1 MTGTDAV
8 GVRRPIVLI
17 GILSSLTAVAPFAID
32 MNVPGFPELGRE
44 LGAKSSVVQLSMS
57 VFLFGLVV
65 GQLVIGPI
73 SDRLGRRRLLI
84 PGTALFAVLSAVCA
98 LVPSMPLLL
107 AGRFLQGC
115 AGAAGTVLARA
126 ILTDRFAGPRL
137 PFYFSIQSMIL
148 GVAPV
153 LGPMLGGLI
162 VTAGGWRAVFWVLA
176 VLGVALCTVV
186 LLQVPE
192 SLPPERRATTGIAS
206 TFTTMGSLLRGRP
219 FAGYVLTLAFA
230 AGAMFMYIGSSTF
243 VFQDTFGLSA
253 AQYGLVFASNAGVML
268 IANIAFG
275 ITSRRVPTPRL
286 LAGYIGIAVLGALA
300 LAIQATTA
308 PTLAGTWICLAVVLF
323 GIGGTF
329 PSVSTIAQTIGRSRA
344 GAAAA
349 LSGTGS
355 YLFGALT
362 SPLGG
367 GTVGTMSVLMLA
379 ALVLAAVAL
388 LFARPWR
395 PIVERTLA

>member
-1 MTGTDAV
+1 ML
-8 GVRRPIVLI
+8 LI
-17 GILSSLTAVAPFAID
+17 GVLSGLTAVAPFAID
-32 MNVPGFPELGRE
+32 MYVPGFPELGRE
-44 LGAKSSVVQLSMS
+44 LGAESSVVQLSIS
-57 VFLFGLVV
+57 VFLIGLVV

-73 SDRLGRRRLLI
+73 SDRIGRRRLLL
-84 PGTALFAVLSAVCA
+84 PGTALFAVLSVVCA
-98 LVPSMPLLL
+98 LVPTMPFLL

-126 ILTDRFAGPRL
+126 VLTDRFAGPRL

-153 LGPMLGGLI
+153 LGPVIGGLI

-176 VLGVALCTVV
+176 ALGVV
-186 LLQVPE
+186 LFTAVLVQVPE
-192 SLPPERRATTGIAS
+192 SLPPERRATSGIGS
-206 TFTTMGSLLRGRP
+206 TFATMGTLLRDRA
-219 FAGYVLTLAFA
+219 FTGYVLTLAFA
-230 AGAMFMYIGSSTF
+230 AGAMFLYIASSSF

-268 IANIAFG
+268 VANVVFG
-275 ITSRRVPTPRL
+275 ITSKRIPPERL
-286 LAGYIGIAVLGALA
+286 LPRYIAVALA
-300 LAIQATTA
+300 GAVGLAIQATTA

-329 PSVSTIAQTIGRSRA
+329 PSVTTIAQTIGRSRA
-344 GAAAA
+344 GTAAA
-349 LSGTGS
+349 LSGSGS

-379 ALVLAAVAL
+379 ALALASVAL
-388 LFARPWR
+388 LFARPWQ
-395 PIVERTLA
+395 PVVERTLA